1 MNEGKMVSQAQQEK
15 YVFVR
20 VCPTK
25 CVLMRLGSD
34 HQIVHRYK
42 ASGDITKLILN
53 ISDLI

>member
-1 MNEGKMVSQAQQEK
+1 MVSQAQQEK